1 LFSGLVM
8 EGPLAPCIHAKKEN
22 VMSAWNR
29 REFVTSAGL
38 ASATLGLGAR
48 PAAARSPGRSGRIPA
63 GLSAS
68 EEACLEDC
76 LSCEQTCRATLQ
88 HCLTAG
94 GAHLQG
100 DHLKVMMAC
109 TQVCKVSA
117 ALITA
122 RSSLSEKQCEVCEAA
137 CDACAQACAQAPA
150 DEQMLACI
158 EACKACAKSCRD
170 MAG

>member
-1 LFSGLVM
+1 
-8 EGPLAPCIHAKKEN
+8 
-22 VMSAWNR
+22 MSTWSR
-29 REFVTSAGL
+29 REFVTSVGL

-48 PAAARSPGRSGRIPA
+48 AAAAPSHSGSGRIPA

-76 LSCEQTCRATLQ
+76 LSCEQTCLATLQ

-94 GAHLQG
+94 GDHLHG
-100 DHLKVMMAC
+100 DHLQAMMAC
-109 TQVCKVSA
+109 AQVCKVSA

-122 RSSLSEKQCEVCEAA
+122 RSPLSEKQCEVCEAA
-137 CDACAQACAQAPA
+137 CDACAKSCEQAPA
-150 DEQMLACI
+150 DAQMQACI
-158 EACKACAKSCRD
+158 EACKVCATRCRD